1 MGLKQQIKHIVGQS
15 SGIFRMHTQM
25 DPHEAR
31 DILEAVLPCPTG
43 LSYANNTTRIDYDLH
58 IIIPAYNSE
67 QYIVECLDS
76 LTAQETDYRCL
87 ATIVNDGSTDA
98 TWEVLTSYVARQ
110 EHAESVAAN
119 NARGGQRVALECITQ
134 ENRGPAG
141 ARNAALQC
149 ICGEYIMFLDPD
161 DVLPPG
167 TIQHMMDMA
176 HETNADLVQ
185 GSWYDFVTGAE
196 DSEMH
201 ILPVDGL
208 LTGIDGVYAGYQ
220 WGKLYRHTVLEHFR
234 FPEGFWYED
243 TPVSFI
249 LFALPWR
256 FAATR
261 ELVYGYRYNPNG
273 IVATGSRGA
282 KALDSYWI
290 TERCL
295 EEFPSFGVR
304 YDQRAYEYFIRQ
316 VVTNWC
322 RAKHQPRKVREAMFV
337 LEAGL
342 RDQYFA
348 DSMTEVEDMK
358 TLEDAIRNRQFV
370 RYEMLMMGR

>member
-1 MGLKQQIKHIVGQS
+1 MKLKQQIKHIVGQS
-15 SGIFRMHTQM
+15 SGLFRMRTHM
-25 DPHEAR
+25 DSQTAR
-31 DILEAVLPCPTG
+31 EILEAVLPCPTG
-43 LSYANNTTRIDYDLH
+43 LSYANNETRIDYDLH
-58 IIIPAYNSE
+58 IIIPAYNSSST
-67 QYIVECLDS
+67 IVECLDT
-76 LTAQETDYRCL
+76 LTAQETSYRCL

-98 TWEVLTSYVARQ
+98 TWEVLTSYVARK
-110 EHAESVAAN
+110 ESVESAASN
-119 NARGGQRVALECITQ
+119 NTRGGGVALECMTQ

-149 ICGEYIMFLDPD
+149 IRGEYVMFLDPD

-176 HETNADLVQ
+176 RETNADLVQ
-185 GSWYDFVTGAE
+185 GSWYDFVTSAG
-196 DSEMH
+196 DGEMH

-208 LTGIDGVYAGYQ
+208 ITDINGVFAGYQ

-249 LFALPWR
+249 LFAMPWR

-273 IVATGSRGA
+273 IVATGSRSA
-282 KALDSYWI
+282 KALDSYWV

-295 EEFPSFGVR
+295 EEFPTFGVQ
-304 YDQRAYEYFIRQ
+304 YDQRAYEYFLRQ
-316 VVTNWC
+316 VITNWR
-322 RAKHQPRKVREAMFV
+322 RAKRQSRKVREAMFV

-348 DSMTEVEDMK
+348 DSMTGVEDMK
-358 TLEDAIRNRQFV
+358 ALEDAIRNRQFV
-370 RYEMLMMGR
+370 RYEMLMIGK